1 MAYNY
6 PIYTRNEDNT
16 YGPTNKGH
24 FYLPVSYH
32 NPTAKKRV
40 DKNRWRLKPPEQ
52 YEVFRVADEDRG
64 HYQGDGGLY
73 GFLDNMD
80 EVLGKDN
87 EERIAYF
94 PDSGNDTWHGYPV
107 SSKEISNEVIKRWK
121 DAEFISTRNYRNLL
135 KREI

>member
-6 PIYTRNEDNT
+6 PHIERNADKT

-24 FYLPVSYH
+24 FYLPVGYH
-32 NPTAKKRV
+32 NPTARKRT
-40 DKNRWRLKPPEQ
+40 DKTRWCIKPPEQ
-52 YEVFRVADEDRG
+52 YEVFRVADEDSE

-73 GFLDNMD
+73 SFLDNMD
-80 EVLGKDN
+80 EILGLDN

-94 PDSGNDTWHGYPV
+94 PKPENNPWHGYPV
-107 SSKEISNEVIKRWK
+107 SSKDISNEVIKHWK
-121 DAEFISTRNYRNLL
+121 ETGVISTRNYRNLL

>member
-6 PIYTRNEDNT
+6 PFYTRNEDDT

-24 FYLPVSYH
+24 FYLPLSYH
-32 NPTAKKRV
+32 NRTARKRA
-40 DKNRWRLKPPEQ
+40 DKNRWRIKPPEQ
-52 YEVFRVADEDRG
+52 YEVFRVADDNSEY
-64 HYQGDGGLY
+64 YQGDGGLY
-73 GFLDNMD
+73 GFLDKMD
-80 EVLGKDN
+80 EVLGLDN

-94 PDSGNDTWHGYPV
+94 PDPGNDPWHGYPV

-121 DAEFISTRNYRNLL
+121 DTAFISTRNYRNLL